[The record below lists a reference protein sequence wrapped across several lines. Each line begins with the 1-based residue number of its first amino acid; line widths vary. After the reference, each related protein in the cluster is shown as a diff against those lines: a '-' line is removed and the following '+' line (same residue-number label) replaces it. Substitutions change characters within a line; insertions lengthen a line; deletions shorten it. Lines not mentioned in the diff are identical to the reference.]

1 MASSEALPS
10 AATTVRPA
18 HWWQSN
24 LKRRRIVSFYL
35 FLLPWMIGFVVFTA
49 GPMLVS
55 AGLAFTRYD
64 ILSPPQW
71 VGLENFERMF
81 FDDPLFWVSLRV
93 TAVYTFV
100 VVPLNTTIAYCLA
113 LLLNRNVFALSFWR
127 TAYYVPYIVPTV
139 AASYLFWWLF
149 NKDFGAI
156 NGLLWSLF
164 RLDGPSWL
172 GTEEWVLPAFIIM
185 SAWGAG
191 GGIILFLAAMQQVP
205 TDLYDSAKVD
215 GANALQRLRNV
226 TIPMTSFVIF
236 FTFVTGLIYTFQ
248 IFSAGYILTQGG
260 PNNGSLFY
268 VLYLYRV
275 GWSYLEMGR
284 AAVLAWFLFLLILGL
299 TVLVVRSADRL
310 VYYAGDDSR

>member
-1 MASSEALPS
+1 MAGSEAFPSS
-10 AATTVRPA
+10 AATVRPT

-24 LKRRRIVSFYL
+24 LKRRRIIAFYL
-35 FLLPWMIGFVVFTA
+35 FLLPWMIGFVIFTA

-156 NGLLWSLF
+156 NGLLWSIF

-215 GANALQRLRNV
+215 GANAFQRLRNV

-236 FTFVTGLIYTFQ
+236 FTFVTGLIYTFSDLQ
-248 IFSAGYILTQGG
+248 RWLHLDPRRPQQRLAVLRALPLPGWLVLPRDGSCRRPGLVPLPPDTGADSVGGALGG
-260 PNNGSLFY
+260 P
-268 VLYLYRV
+268 
-275 GWSYLEMGR
+275 
-284 AAVLAWFLFLLILGL
+284 LGL
-299 TVLVVRSADRL
+299 LRR
-310 VYYAGDDSR
+310 R

>member
-1 MASSEALPS
+1 MAASEMSRSSVAS
-10 AATTVRPA
+10 AIPK

-24 LKRRRIVSFYL
+24 LKRRRIVAFYL
-35 FLLPWMIGFVVFTA
+35 FLFPWLFGFIVFTA
-49 GPMLVS
+49 GPMLAS
-55 AGLAFTRYD
+55 AGLVFTHYD
-64 ILSPPQW
+64 ILSPPRW
-71 VGLENFERMF
+71 AGLANIERMF
-81 FDDPLFWVSLRV
+81 FDDPLFWTSLRV
-93 TAVYTFV
+93 TAVYTLI
-100 VVPLNTTIAYCLA
+100 VVPLNTTVGYCLA
-113 LLLNRNVFALSFWR
+113 LLLNRQVFALSVWR
-127 TAYYVPYIVPTV
+127 TAYYVPYIVPVV
-139 AASYLFWWLF
+139 AASYLFYWLF

-164 RLDGPSWL
+164 RINGPSWL
-172 GTEEWVLPAFIIM
+172 GSEEWVLPAFILL

-205 TDLYDSAKVD
+205 TEMYDSAKVD
-215 GANALQRLRNV
+215 GANAWQRLRHV

-236 FTFVTGLIYTFQ
+236 FTVVTGLIYTFQ
-248 IFSAGYILTQGG
+248 IFSAGYILTDGG
-260 PNNGSLFY
+260 PNNASLFY

-310 VYYAGDDSR
+310 VYYAGGDSR